1 MTGPVR
7 SAGARP
13 RAPPLRV
20 GAGAARHRACGSRRG
35 LAQHA
40 ERLDLGRGRRQ
51 HAAQR
56 DRLAGDR
63 ARRLHPRPAPGCAA
77 AGHRHDRHHS
87 LMTSKNTLLL
97 GVAAAVV
104 AIAAFYF
111 LALSPKRDEIA
122 KLDADIAT
130 KATELEQARMT
141 LSTYEQA
148 RGTYKENYATLVR
161 IGKAV
166 PADDDVRSLLVQL
179 EATAD
184 RSDVDFQK
192 IEVGS
197 GSAPATG
204 ETTAAAGELAKAPGT
219 VEIAGGAL
227 SAMPFNLTFNGGYFE
242 LQTFLA
248 RLERFV
254 TPHNERLDATGR

>member
-1 MTGPVR
+1 MTR
-7 SAGARP
+7 
-13 RAPPLRV
+13 
-20 GAGAARHRACGSRRG
+20 
-35 LAQHA
+35 
-40 ERLDLGRGRRQ
+40 
-51 HAAQR
+51 
-56 DRLAGDR
+56 
-63 ARRLHPRPAPGCAA
+63 
-77 AGHRHDRHHS
+77 
-87 LMTSKNTLLL
+87 KNTLLL

-122 KLDADIAT
+122 KLDADIAA

-161 IGKAV
+161 LGKAV

-184 RSDVDFQK
+184 RSGVDFQK

-204 ETTAAAGELAKAPGT
+204 ETPAAVAGELAKAPGT
-219 VEIAGGAL
+219 VDMAAGAL
-227 SAMPFNLTFNGGYFE
+227 SAMPFNLTFNGGYFN

-254 TPHNERLDATGR
+254 TVNNERIDATGRLLRLETIKLQPAPAGFPQMRAEIGAATYLVPAPEAVPAAGAATATATPAPTADAAVPPTTTATATGGA

>member
-1 MTGPVR
+1 
-7 SAGARP
+7 
-13 RAPPLRV
+13 
-20 GAGAARHRACGSRRG
+20 
-35 LAQHA
+35 
-40 ERLDLGRGRRQ
+40 
-51 HAAQR
+51 
-56 DRLAGDR
+56 
-63 ARRLHPRPAPGCAA
+63 
-77 AGHRHDRHHS
+77 
-87 LMTSKNTLLL
+87 MTSSNKTLLL

-111 LALSPKRDEIA
+111 LALGPKRDEVA
-122 KLDADIAT
+122 KLDADIAA

-161 IGKAV
+161 LGKAV

-184 RSDVDFQK
+184 RSGVDFQK
-192 IEVGS
+192 LEVG
-197 GSAPATG
+197 GGAAPTTTGEAPA
-204 ETTAAAGELAKAPGT
+204 AAEGTLAKAPGT
-219 VEIAGGAL
+219 VDVAGGAL

-254 TPHNERLDATGR
+254 TVNNERLDATGRLLRLESVKLAPGPTGFPQMRAEIGAASYLVPAPEAVPAAGAATATETPAASAGVPPTTAATATGGA

>member
-1 MTGPVR
+1 MIR
-7 SAGARP
+7 
-13 RAPPLRV
+13 
-20 GAGAARHRACGSRRG
+20 
-35 LAQHA
+35 
-40 ERLDLGRGRRQ
+40 
-51 HAAQR
+51 
-56 DRLAGDR
+56 
-63 ARRLHPRPAPGCAA
+63 
-77 AGHRHDRHHS
+77 
-87 LMTSKNTLLL
+87 KNSLLL

-111 LALSPKRDEIA
+111 LALGPKRDEIA
-122 KLDADIAT
+122 KLDADIAV

-148 RGTYKENYATLVR
+148 RGTYKKNYATLVR
-161 IGKAV
+161 LGKAV

-184 RSDVDFQK
+184 RSGVDFQK

-197 GSAPATG
+197 GAAAATG
-204 ETTAAAGELAKAPGT
+204 ETAAAVGELAKAPGT

-227 SAMPFNLTFNGGYFE
+227 SAMPFNLTFNGGYFD

-254 TPHNERLDATGR
+254 TVNNDRLDATGRLLRLESIKLQQAPAGFPQMRAEIGAATYLVPAPEAVPAGAAPAATETSAAPSASATAPPTTTATATGGA

>member
-1 MTGPVR
+1 
-7 SAGARP
+7 
-13 RAPPLRV
+13 
-20 GAGAARHRACGSRRG
+20 
-35 LAQHA
+35 
-40 ERLDLGRGRRQ
+40 
-51 HAAQR
+51 
-56 DRLAGDR
+56 
-63 ARRLHPRPAPGCAA
+63 
-77 AGHRHDRHHS
+77 
-87 LMTSKNTLLL
+87 MTSKNTLLL
-97 GVAAAVV
+97 GVAATVV

-111 LALSPKRDEIA
+111 LALGPKRDEVA
-122 KLDADIAT
+122 TLDAAIAA

-161 IGKAV
+161 LGKAV

-184 RSDVDFQK
+184 RSGVDFQK
-192 IEVGS
+192 LEVG
-197 GSAPATG
+197 GGGGAAPAPG
-204 ETTAAAGELAKAPGT
+204 EAPAAAEGALAKAPGT
-219 VEIAGGAL
+219 VDVAGGAL

-254 TPHNERLDATGR
+254 TVQNEQIDATGRLLRLESVKLAPAPAGFPEMRAEIAAASYLVPAPEAVVPAGAATATEIPAASAAVPPTTAATATGGA